1 MKVSFY
7 CINFNDDAR
16 RSKMIERFSSHN
28 INLEFVN
35 PVYTTDERLN
45 VGSGG
50 SGVAADGKDIT
61 PHKRTWSIMLQHLD
75 SIQHFVEN
83 TDNEYLILCE
93 DDILISKNMTKDLP
107 NIIDNFEELKL
118 DVLLLGYLMHF
129 KLDKNQPNA
138 EFPVIKDSADAA
150 AAPYTYYGFPYH
162 LWGSQMYLIRRKHA
176 VFLLNKYD
184 INYALADLN
193 RPYNPDWTLTK
204 DGVRAMIYPMIALE
218 EGATKTDHTG
228 QNSFHK
234 LCFDTNY
241 DEQIF
246 F

>member
-16 RSKMIERFSSHN
+16 RRKMVERFSSHN
-28 INLEFVN
+28 IKLEFVN

-45 VGSGG
+45 VGDEN
-50 SGVAADGKDIT
+50 VINQY
-61 PHKRTWSIMLQHLD
+61 KRTWSIMLQHLD
-75 SIQHFVEN
+75 TIRHFVEN
-83 TDNEYLILCE
+83 TENDYLILCE
-93 DDILISKNMTKDLP
+93 DDILISKNMTNDLP
-107 NIIDNFEELKL
+107 AIIDNFEELKL

-129 KLDKNQPNA
+129 KLDKNQTHP
-138 EFPVIKDSADAA
+138 EFPIIKSAEEADGR
-150 AAPYTYYGFPYH
+150 YTYYGFPYH
-162 LWGSQMYLIRRKHA
+162 LWGSQMYLINRKHA

-204 DGVRAMIYPMIALE
+204 DGVRAMIYPMLAVE
-218 EGATKTDHTG
+218 EGVTKTDHAG
-228 QNSFHK
+228 QNSFHQ
-234 LCFDTNY
+234 LCFETNY

>member
-16 RSKMIERFSSHN
+16 RSKMIERFSSHH
-28 INLEFVN
+28 INLEFVK
-35 PVYTTDERLN
+35 PVYTTDERLD
-45 VGSGG
+45 VGSG
-50 SGVAADGKDIT
+50 AAGDGNDIT

-93 DDILISKNMTKDLP
+93 DDILISKNMTTDLP
-107 NIIDNFEELKL
+107 NIIENFEELKL

-129 KLDKNQPNA
+129 KLDKNTPHA
-138 EFPVIKDSADAA
+138 EFPVIKEAA
-150 AAPYTYYGFPYH
+150 ADAPYTYYGFPYH
-162 LWGSQMYLIRRKHA
+162 LWGSQMYLIHRKHA

-218 EGATKTDHTG
+218 EGSTKTDHTG
-228 QNSFHK
+228 QNCFHK

>member
-1 MKVSFY
+1 MNVNVSFY

-16 RSKMIERFSSHN
+16 RRRMIQRFTNHY
-28 INLEFVN
+28 IKVEFVN

-45 VGSGG
+45 VGDGDG
-50 SGVAADGKDIT
+50 DGKDIT

-75 SIQHFVEN
+75 SIKHFLEN
-83 TDNEYLILCE
+83 TNHDYLILCE
-93 DDILISKNMTKDLP
+93 DDILISKNLTKELP
-107 NIIDNFEELKL
+107 GIIDNFEELKL

-129 KLDKNQPNA
+129 KLDKNNPHP
-138 EFPVIKDSADAA
+138 EFPVIKHAA
-150 AAPYTYYGFPYH
+150 ADGIYAYYGLPYH
-162 LWGSQMYLIRRKHA
+162 LWGSQMYLISRKHA

-184 INYALADLN
+184 INYALADLA

-204 DGVRAMIYPMIALE
+204 DGVRAMIYPMLALE
-218 EGATKTDHTG
+218 EGVTKTDHTG
-228 QNSFHK
+228 QNSFHQ

-241 DEQIF
+241 EEDMF

>member
-16 RSKMIERFSSHN
+16 RSKMIQRFSIHN

-35 PVYTTDERLN
+35 PVYTTDKRLN
-45 VGSGG
+45 VGSGS
-50 SGVAADGKDIT
+50 SGAGKDIT

-83 TDNEYLILCE
+83 TENDYLFLCE

-107 NIIDNFEELKL
+107 NIIYNFEELKL

-129 KLDKNQPNA
+129 KLDKNHPHA
-138 EFPVIKDSADAA
+138 EFPVIKDASDADD
-150 AAPYTYYGFPYH
+150 APYTYYGFPYH
-162 LWGSQMYLIRRKHA
+162 LWGSQMYLISRKHA

-204 DGVRAMIYPMIALE
+204 DGARAMIYPMVALE

>member
-7 CINFNDDAR
+7 CINFNDDTR

-28 INLEFVN
+28 IKVEFVK

-45 VGSGG
+45 VGCGG
-50 SGVAADGKDIT
+50 ADGKDIT

-75 SIQHFVEN
+75 SIQHFVED

-129 KLDKNQPNA
+129 KLDKNQPHA
-138 EFPVIKDSADAA
+138 EFPVIKDATATD
-150 AAPYTYYGFPYH
+150 APYTYYGFPYH
-162 LWGSQMYLIRRKHA
+162 LWGSQMYLISRKHSA
-176 VFLLNKYD
+176 FLLNKYD

-204 DGVRAMIYPMIALE
+204 DGVRAMIYPMVALE
-218 EGATKTDHTG
+218 EGATKTDHTE
-228 QNSFHK
+228 QNIFHK